1 VLNRASARGFIEL
14 LGVMARSPMWEY
26 YWQTLPEA
34 GAPDGLRRMYRT
46 GAERNLRAKTGTIDH
61 VSALSG
67 YVRARNGERLA
78 FSIISNNVPSTFAAK
93 RVEDAIGAR
102 LAGFD
107 RPADQAPARAAAE
120 PQPPVEGA
128 APLPPPALAPTPAA
142 QPPVSAAPAR
152 THTIGRGETLS
163 HIARRYGVTVGELEQ
178 ANAGLD
184 ARRLRVGQSV
194 RIPGV
199 ASASAPPT
207 TATARPAAS
216 GARTHTIRSG
226 DTLDA
231 IARRYGTTV
240 SALQRAN
247 PGLNARRLVPGR
259 TVRLP

>member
-1 VLNRASARGFIEL
+1 
-14 LGVMARSPMWEY
+14 MWAY

-78 FSIISNNVPSTFAAK
+78 FSIISNNVPSTFTAK

-107 RPADQAPARAAAE
+107 RPVEQPPTAAAPADVPVSPAAGTTTPPLAPPAAA
-120 PQPPVEGA
+120 
-128 APLPPPALAPTPAA
+128 PAA
-142 QPPVSAAPAR
+142 AGAQPQVSATPAR
-152 THTIGRGETLS
+152 THMVGRGETLS
-163 HIARRYGVTVGELEQ
+163 HIARRYGVAVGELEQ
-178 ANAGLD
+178 ANAGLN
-184 ARRLRVGQSV
+184 ARHLRVGQTV

-199 ASASAPPT
+199 AI
-207 TATARPAAS
+207 AAS
-216 GARTHTIRSG
+216 TAPSPPIAASRATPAARTHTIRSG
-226 DTLDA
+226 DTLDG

-240 SALQRAN
+240 RALQRAN
-247 PGLNARRLVPGR
+247 PRLNARRLVPGR
-259 TVRLP
+259 TLRVR